1 MFYAPGARVYFGE
14 IQFLFGDLYKI
25 IVVNAILEPV
35 NSTADIKVILLIRSA
50 TRRWGPT
57 ATPSR
62 RGKNQR

>member
-1 MFYAPGARVYFGE
+1 MFYASGAKVYFRE
-14 IQFLFGDLYKI
+14 IRFLFGNLYKI